1 MMEYVKPSVQIV
13 SFLAKQALATE
24 EDDTNNNEFPL
35 DKTDD
40 LSFGEAVE
48 PW

>member
-1 MMEYVKPSVQIV
+1 MMEYLKPSVEIV

-24 EDDTNNNEFPL
+24 EDGTNNNEFPL

-40 LSFGEAVE
+40 LSFNETVE

>member
-1 MMEYVKPSVQIV
+1 MMEYLKPSVEII

-24 EDDTNNNEFPL
+24 ADDTNNNEFPL
-35 DKTDD
+35 DKTDE
-40 LSFGEAVE
+40 LSFVESVE

>member
-1 MMEYVKPSVQIV
+1 MMEYLKPSAEVI

-24 EDDTNNNEFPL
+24 EENTNNEFPL

-40 LSFGEAVE
+40 LSFGETVE